1 MSHTDIIPY
10 FFEMNMLILFIS
22 KAFPKIILRDKEIR
36 TPGNRCRKSVL
47 YPLSYTPLHSFF
59 CGWRDLNPHA
69 VLAAGDFKSPVSTIP
84 PQPHDFLNWA
94 ELDLNQCRQASGFT
108 VRPH

>member
-22 KAFPKIILRDKEIR
+22 KALPKIMLGIRRFELLATMSEICALS
-36 TPGNRCRKSVL
+36 TEL
-47 YPLSYTPLHSFF
+47 YPFDSIF

-84 PQPHDFLNWA
+84 PQP
-94 ELDLNQCRQASGFT
+94 QSRYT
-108 VRPH
+108 